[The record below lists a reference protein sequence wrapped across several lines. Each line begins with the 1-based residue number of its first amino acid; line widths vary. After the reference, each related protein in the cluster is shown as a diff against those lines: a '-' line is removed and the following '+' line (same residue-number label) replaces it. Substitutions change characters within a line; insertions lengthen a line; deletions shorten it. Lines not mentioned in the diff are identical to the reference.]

1 MTKKINFDINMEKQL
16 ENRLREL
23 AERSFQTGRY
33 TYSDFLSEGECTLFL
48 MEAGKFSFASPYLF
62 GGADGCVR
70 KVVRFGDISENNLRF
85 PISTL
90 KISPKNQKFAEKL
103 SHRDILGATLS
114 LGIERALI
122 GDIIIKDNNTSFI
135 FCLER
140 IADFLTQNLTRIRH
154 TEVICAHSSENIPP
168 SNTRITERYF
178 ASSLRRDC
186 VIAAVFR
193 LSRNDVK
200 EAFEHDLITINGMS
214 CKNISAEIR
223 SGDSIALRGKGKF
236 YFVSSERTARGSE
249 HITVER
255 PT

>member
-1 MTKKINFDINMEKQL
+1 MEKQL

-33 TYSDFLSEGECTLFL
+33 TYSDFLSEGECAQFL
-48 MEAGKFSFASPYLF
+48 AEAGKFSFASPYLF

-122 GDIIIKDNNTSFI
+122 GDIIINDNISFI
-135 FCLER
+135 FCLDR
-140 IADFLTQNLTRIRH
+140 IADFLTQNLNRIRH
-154 TEVICAHSSENIPP
+154 TEVICARSPETIPP
-168 SNTRITERYF
+168 SNTRKTERYF

-200 EAFEHDLITINGMS
+200 EAFEHDLITINGIF

-236 YFVSSERTARGSE
+236 YFISSERTARGSE
-249 HITVER
+249 HITVEL